1 MTERTNYEHSATLC
15 FLQCAREKATS
26 TETPIHIFPNND
38 IAQLIILCCASH
50 VLTLQPNL

>member
-38 IAQLIILCCASH
+38 IAQLSYYAA
-50 VLTLQPNL
+50 QAMY